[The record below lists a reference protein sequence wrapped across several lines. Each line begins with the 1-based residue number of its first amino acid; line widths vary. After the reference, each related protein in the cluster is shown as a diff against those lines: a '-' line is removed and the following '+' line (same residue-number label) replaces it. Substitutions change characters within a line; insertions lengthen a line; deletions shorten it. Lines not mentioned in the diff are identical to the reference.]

1 MCPKCSE
8 PMIIV
13 ELEGVEV
20 DCCLSCGGRWL
31 DAGELAW
38 LAELAGAKPGT
49 ISQVIAAAT
58 AGRRVRRRCP
68 RCGKRLRTIVV
79 AADSAIELDRCPKGH
94 GLWFDAGELEAVIGA
109 FHEGE
114 EGEVARLLGELH
126 HGELESKRKG
136 E

>member
-8 PMIIV
+8 PLIIV

-38 LAELAGAKPGT
+38 LAELAGAKPGK
-49 ISQVIAAAT
+49 ISQAIDAAT
-58 AGRRVRRRCP
+58 AGRRVRLRCP
-68 RCGKRLRTIVV
+68 RCGKRLRIIVL
-79 AADSAIELDRCPKGH
+79 AADSAIELDRCPRGH

-114 EGEVARLLGELH
+114 EGEVARLLGELQ
-126 HGELESKRKG
+126 HGKLESKSKG